1 MDVCMITFQISPV
14 QHLLDRGDTVLVT
27 CTYIC
32 IYIVIYIYTYA
43 LNYMLLFTSVS
54 RAQQQVVPW
63 SPRHSPINQ
72 LHAISPTKLSALPSS
87 RQLLFSLFVR
97 SYVTMHR
104 VQKHNCTW
112 HNIST
117 TSNEMLQQ
125 FVIIHTNKH
134 IAV

>member
-54 RAQQQVVPW
+54 RAQQQVVP
-63 SPRHSPINQ
+63 
-72 LHAISPTKLSALPSS
+72 
-87 RQLLFSLFVR
+87 
-97 SYVTMHR
+97 
-104 VQKHNCTW
+104 
-112 HNIST
+112 
-117 TSNEMLQQ
+117 
-125 FVIIHTNKH
+125 
-134 IAV
+134 